1 MPTLVIRDISP
12 EIHRRLKERAA
23 QHHRSLTKE
32 VVTILEDSLAP
43 STGTLPP
50 LMKGAFPV
58 TQEWLD
64 EARQTGRE

>member
-32 VVTILEDSLAP
+32 VATILEDSLAA
-43 STGTLPP
+43 SAGTLPP
-50 LMKGAFPV
+50 LMRGTFPV
-58 TQEWLD
+58 TQDWLD
-64 EARQTGRE
+64 EARRTGRE